1 MADFLTVFFS
11 TTIIMLLAEFGDK
24 TNLLEISLIGKY
36 KKPKTVFFGGM
47 VGITLVTIIGAGL
60 GEAISNLIPLW
71 IISMISG
78 LVFLYLGISGLRAEH
93 EDKVEFG
100 NDNNILSSREIFQKS
115 LILIGIA
122 EFGDK
127 SQIFVITTAAL
138 ENPIPVALGAIT
150 GMAIIFALAAIIGK
164 TLITRL
170 PEEKINN
177 IASYM
182 FIIAGLWILGDTLLE
197 QFQ

>member
-1 MADFLTVFFS
+1 MADFLTVFLSS
-11 TTIIMLLAEFGDK
+11 TTIMLLAEFGDK

-36 KKPKTVFFGGM
+36 KKPKIVFLGGM
-47 VGITLVTIIGAGL
+47 VGITLVTIIGAAL
-60 GEAISNLIPLW
+60 GGVISNLIPIW
-71 IISMISG
+71 IIPILSG
-78 LVFLYLGISGLRAEH
+78 VVFIYLGISGL
-93 EDKVEFG
+93 KVE
-100 NDNNILSSREIFQKS
+100 DEEEVEIEKNNNKISSLKIFQKS

-170 PEEKINN
+170 PEEKINK
-177 IASYM
+177 IAAIL
-182 FIIAGLWILGDTLLE
+182 FIVAGFWILFGTLLE
-197 QFQ
+197 QI